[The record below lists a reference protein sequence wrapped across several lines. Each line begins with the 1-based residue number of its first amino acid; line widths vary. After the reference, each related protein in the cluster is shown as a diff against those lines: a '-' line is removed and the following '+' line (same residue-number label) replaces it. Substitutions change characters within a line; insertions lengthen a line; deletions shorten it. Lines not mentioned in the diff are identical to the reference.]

1 MFGSSDP
8 DNPMGG
14 LLGDLMK
21 VIGSG
26 PGSADSWFE
35 AARTLAFGVATDGG
49 EDENP
54 DPLVR
59 IAFEELARV
68 AEMHVVE
75 ATGIGP
81 ASGAG
86 GVSFEAVGPGQ
97 WSFRVL
103 EAYRPVL
110 KSMVEAQQQGAAAV
124 PSSLDLSELDPD
136 STGGLGG
143 LLGQFAL
150 TLGPVFLGMQ
160 FGSAAGHLARRAF
173 GQYAL
178 PLPWPESST
187 LLLVPGNVGR
197 FAEDWSLPLQEV
209 QLWVCL
215 RELTMH
221 AVLTRPGVRASLMTL
236 LGDASAHAAA
246 AQRSI
251 VERLGDGLGDQ
262 AALEDALGD
271 PEALLSDLI
280 SPEQRSISAALTAQT
295 TAIGAYV
302 DHITAGIAETLTSSP
317 VGAARGLVPLPD
329 RGGQGRA
336 GLRRPVRA
344 QRRPGRGRPRARLRD
359 GRAGTG
365 GRERAG
371 PPVGRRAR
379 PADAGRGGRARAVA
393 RPHRAAGLNASRRSG
408 RHDRRPER
416 RSPSD
421 ASAHRPGVSCTGW
434 VSPPVAGT
442 RARAVRRPGARRS
455 WRPAGPHSSRARSG

>member
-1 MFGSSDP
+1 MFGSNDP

-26 PGSADSWFE
+26 PGAADSWFE
-35 AARTLAFGVATDGG
+35 AARTLAFGVATDNG
-49 EDENP
+49 EDDNP

-68 AEMHVVE
+68 AELHVVE

-86 GVSFEAVGPGQ
+86 GVSFESVGPGQ

-110 KSMVEAQQQGAAAV
+110 KSMVDAQQQGAAAV

-136 STGGLGG
+136 SSGGLGG

-178 PLPWPESST
+178 PLPWPESTT
-187 LLLVPGNVGR
+187 LLLVPSNVAR

-215 RELTMH
+215 RELAMH

-262 AALEDALGD
+262 VSLEEALGD

-280 SPEQRSISAALTAQT
+280 SPEQRSISSALTAQT

-317 VGAARGLVPLPD
+317 SALREAWYRYRIEEGKGEQAFAGLFGLNVGQDEVD
-329 RGGQGRA
+329 RGRA
-336 GLRRPVRA
+336 FV
-344 QRRPGRGRPRARLRD
+344 
-359 GRAGTG
+359 TG
-365 GRERAG
+365 VLERADESALTRLWADELDLPTPAEVDAPG
-371 PPVGRRAR
+371 LWLAR
-379 PADAGRGGRARAVA
+379 I
-393 RPHRAAGLNASRRSG
+393 GLL
-408 RHDRRPER
+408 D
-416 RSPSD
+416 
-421 ASAHRPGVSCTGW
+421 
-434 VSPPVAGT
+434 
-442 RARAVRRPGARRS
+442 
-455 WRPAGPHSSRARSG
+455 

>member
-1 MFGSSDP
+1 MFGGSIDP

-26 PGSADSWFE
+26 PGAGDSWFE

-49 EDENP
+49 QDETP

-68 AEMHVVE
+68 AELHVAA
-75 ATGIGP
+75 ATGITP
-81 ASGAG
+81 TSGST

-110 KSMVEAQQQGAAAV
+110 KAMVEAQQQGAAAV
-124 PSSLDLSELDPD
+124 PSTDLNALDLEEG
-136 STGGLGG
+136 GGLGG
-143 LLGQFAL
+143 LIGQFAL

-187 LLLVPGNVGR
+187 LLLVPGNVAR
-197 FAEDWSLPLQEV
+197 FADDWSLPLQEV

-221 AVLTRPGVRASLMTL
+221 AVLTRPGVRSSLSTL

-246 AQRSI
+246 AQRNI
-251 VERLGDGLGDQ
+251 VERLGDGLNLGDQ
-262 AALEDALGD
+262 ASLEEALGD
-271 PEALLSDLI
+271 PEALLADLI
-280 SPEQRSISAALTAQT
+280 SPEQRNISSALTALT

-302 DHITAGIAETLTSSP
+302 DHVTSTIAETLTSSP
-317 VGAARGLVPLPD
+317 GALREAWYRYRIEEGKGEQAFAGLFGLDVGQEEVD
-329 RGGQGRA
+329 RGRAFVQG
-336 GLRRPVRA
+336 VI
-344 QRRPGRGRPRARLRD
+344 
-359 GRAGTG
+359 
-365 GRERAG
+365 ERAG
-371 PPVGRRAR
+371 DDALTRLLGDELDLPTPAEVDAPGLWLAR
-379 PADAGRGGRARAVA
+379 I
-393 RPHRAAGLNASRRSG
+393 GLM
-408 RHDRRPER
+408 D
-416 RSPSD
+416 
-421 ASAHRPGVSCTGW
+421 
-434 VSPPVAGT
+434 
-442 RARAVRRPGARRS
+442 
-455 WRPAGPHSSRARSG
+455 

>member
-14 LLGDLMK
+14 LLGDLLK

-26 PGSADSWFE
+26 PGAGDNWFE

-68 AEMHVVE
+68 AELHVAD
-75 ATGIGP
+75 ATGI
-81 ASGAG
+81 ASSSG

-97 WSFRVL
+97 WSFRAL
-103 EAYRPVL
+103 EAYRPIL
-110 KSMVEAQQQGAAAV
+110 RSMVEAQQQGAAAV
-124 PSSLDLSELDPD
+124 PSMDLSELDRDTPA
-136 STGGLGG
+136 GLSG

-178 PLPWPESST
+178 PLPWPESTT
-187 LLLVPGNVGR
+187 LLLVPGNVAR
-197 FAEDWSLPLQEV
+197 FADDWSLPLQEV
-209 QLWVCL
+209 QLWVCV

-221 AVLTRPGVRASLMTL
+221 AVLTRPGVRASLSTL

-251 VERLGDGLGDQ
+251 VERLGDGLGDP
-262 AALEDALGD
+262 AALEEALGD

-280 SPEQRSISAALTAQT
+280 SPEQQSISSALTAQT

-302 DHITAGIAETLTSSP
+302 DHVTAGIAETLTSSP
-317 VGAARGLVPLPD
+317 AALREAWYRYRIEEGKGEQAFAGLFGLDVGQEEVD
-329 RGGQGRA
+329 RGRA
-336 GLRRPVRA
+336 FV
-344 QRRPGRGRPRARLRD
+344 
-359 GRAGTG
+359 TG
-365 GRERAG
+365 VVERAG
-371 PPVGRRAR
+371 EDALAR
-379 PADAGRGGRARAVA
+379 LWGDELDLPTPAEVDAPGLWLARI
-393 RPHRAAGLNASRRSG
+393 GLL
-408 RHDRRPER
+408 D
-416 RSPSD
+416 
-421 ASAHRPGVSCTGW
+421 
-434 VSPPVAGT
+434 
-442 RARAVRRPGARRS
+442 
-455 WRPAGPHSSRARSG
+455 

>member
-1 MFGSSDP
+1 MFGSIDP

-26 PGSADSWFE
+26 PGAGDSWFE

-49 EDENP
+49 QDDNP

-68 AEMHVVE
+68 AELHVAA
-75 ATGIGP
+75 ATGITP
-81 ASGAG
+81 SSGST

-97 WSFRVL
+97 WSYKVL

-124 PSSLDLSELDPD
+124 PSTDLSAMDLED
-136 STGGLGG
+136 GAGLGG

-178 PLPWPESST
+178 PLPWPESTT
-187 LLLVPGNVGR
+187 LLLVPSNVAR

-221 AVLTRPGVRASLMTL
+221 AVLTRPGVRSSLTTL
-236 LGDASAHAAA
+236 LTDASAHAAA
-246 AQRSI
+246 AQRNI
-251 VERLGDGLGDQ
+251 VERLGDSMGDQ
-262 AALEDALGD
+262 VSIEEALGD
-271 PEALLSDLI
+271 PEALLADLI
-280 SPEQRSISAALTAQT
+280 SPEQRNISATLTAQT
-295 TAIGAYV
+295 TALGAYV
-302 DHITAGIAETLTSSP
+302 DHVTGAIAETLTSSP
-317 VGAARGLVPLPD
+317 GALREAWYRYRIEEGKGEQAFAGLFGLDVGQAEVD
-329 RGGQGRA
+329 RGRAFVHGVIERKGEDALGRLWA
-336 GLRRPVRA
+336 DELDLPTPAEVDAPGLWL
-344 QRRPGRGRPRARLRD
+344 ARI
-359 GRAGTG
+359 
-365 GRERAG
+365 
-371 PPVGRRAR
+371 
-379 PADAGRGGRARAVA
+379 
-393 RPHRAAGLNASRRSG
+393 GLM
-408 RHDRRPER
+408 D
-416 RSPSD
+416 
-421 ASAHRPGVSCTGW
+421 
-434 VSPPVAGT
+434 
-442 RARAVRRPGARRS
+442 
-455 WRPAGPHSSRARSG
+455 

>member
-1 MFGSSDP
+1 MFGSNDP

-26 PGSADSWFE
+26 PGSGDSWFE

-68 AEMHVVE
+68 AEMHVAD
-75 ATGIGP
+75 ATGISP
-81 ASGAG
+81 TSGG

-124 PSSLDLSELDPD
+124 PSTDLSEMNLED
-136 STGGLGG
+136 GAGLGG

-178 PLPWPESST
+178 PLPWPESTT
-187 LLLVPGNVGR
+187 LLLVPGNVSR

-215 RELTMH
+215 RALPLH
-221 AVLTRPGVRASLMTL
+221 AVMTRPAVRSSLTTL

-246 AQRSI
+246 SQRSL
-251 VERLGDGLGDQ
+251 VERLGDGLGDPTT
-262 AALEDALGD
+262 LERVLGD
-271 PEALLSDLI
+271 PEAI
-280 SPEQRSISAALTAQT
+280 
-295 TAIGAYV
+295 
-302 DHITAGIAETLTSSP
+302 
-317 VGAARGLVPLPD
+317 
-329 RGGQGRA
+329 
-336 GLRRPVRA
+336 
-344 QRRPGRGRPRARLRD
+344 
-359 GRAGTG
+359 
-365 GRERAG
+365 
-371 PPVGRRAR
+371 
-379 PADAGRGGRARAVA
+379 
-393 RPHRAAGLNASRRSG
+393 
-408 RHDRRPER
+408 
-416 RSPSD
+416 
-421 ASAHRPGVSCTGW
+421 
-434 VSPPVAGT
+434 
-442 RARAVRRPGARRS
+442 
-455 WRPAGPHSSRARSG
+455 

>member
-1 MFGSSDP
+1 MFGNIDP

-26 PGSADSWFE
+26 PGAGDSWFE

-49 EDENP
+49 EDDNP

-68 AEMHVVE
+68 AELHVAA
-75 ATGIGP
+75 ATGITP
-81 ASGAG
+81 SSGAT

-124 PSSLDLSELDPD
+124 PSTDLSEMNLED
-136 STGGLGG
+136 GAGLGG

-178 PLPWPESST
+178 PLPWPESTT
-187 LLLVPGNVGR
+187 LLLVPSNVAR

-221 AVLTRPGVRASLMTL
+221 AVLTRPGVRSSLNTL
-236 LGDASAHAAA
+236 LSDASSHAAA
-246 AQRSI
+246 AQRNI
-251 VERLGDGLGDQ
+251 VERLGDNMGDQ
-262 AALEDALGD
+262 VSIEQALED
-271 PEALLSDLI
+271 PEALLADLI
-280 SPEQRSISAALTAQT
+280 SPEQRNISAALTAQT
-295 TAIGAYV
+295 TALGAYV
-302 DHITAGIAETLTSSP
+302 DHVTGTIAETLTSSP
-317 VGAARGLVPLPD
+317 GALREAWYRYRIEEGKGEQAFAGLFGLDVGQDEVD
-329 RGGQGRA
+329 RGRAFVQGVIERKGDDA
-336 GLRRPVRA
+336 LTRLWSDELDLPTPAEVDAPGLWL
-344 QRRPGRGRPRARLRD
+344 ARI
-359 GRAGTG
+359 
-365 GRERAG
+365 
-371 PPVGRRAR
+371 
-379 PADAGRGGRARAVA
+379 
-393 RPHRAAGLNASRRSG
+393 GLM
-408 RHDRRPER
+408 D
-416 RSPSD
+416 
-421 ASAHRPGVSCTGW
+421 
-434 VSPPVAGT
+434 
-442 RARAVRRPGARRS
+442 
-455 WRPAGPHSSRARSG
+455 

>member
-1 MFGSSDP
+1 MFGGSIDP

-21 VIGSG
+21 DIGSG
-26 PGSADSWFE
+26 PGAGDSWFE

-49 EDENP
+49 QDETP

-68 AEMHVVE
+68 AELHVAA
-75 ATGIGP
+75 ATGITP
-81 ASGAG
+81 TSGST

-97 WSFRVL
+97 WSFRAL

-110 KSMVEAQQQGAAAV
+110 KAMVEAQQQGAAAV
-124 PSSLDLSELDPD
+124 PSTDLSALDLEEG
-136 STGGLGG
+136 GGLGG
-143 LLGQFAL
+143 LIGQFAL

-187 LLLVPGNVGR
+187 LLLVPGNVAR
-197 FAEDWSLPLQEV
+197 FADDWSLPLQEV

-221 AVLTRPGVRASLMTL
+221 AVLTRPGVRSSLSTL

-251 VERLGDGLGDQ
+251 VERLGDGLGDP

-280 SPEQRSISAALTAQT
+280 SPEQRNISSALTAQT
-295 TAIGAYV
+295 TALGAYV
-302 DHITAGIAETLTSSP
+302 DHVTAGIAESLTSSP
-317 VGAARGLVPLPD
+317 AALREAWYRYRIEEGKGEQAFAGLFGLDVGQEEVD
-329 RGGQGRA
+329 RGRSFITGVLERTDESA
-336 GLRRPVRA
+336 LTRLWSDELDLPTPAEVDAPGLWL
-344 QRRPGRGRPRARLRD
+344 ARI
-359 GRAGTG
+359 
-365 GRERAG
+365 
-371 PPVGRRAR
+371 
-379 PADAGRGGRARAVA
+379 
-393 RPHRAAGLNASRRSG
+393 GLL
-408 RHDRRPER
+408 D
-416 RSPSD
+416 
-421 ASAHRPGVSCTGW
+421 
-434 VSPPVAGT
+434 
-442 RARAVRRPGARRS
+442 
-455 WRPAGPHSSRARSG
+455 

>member
-1 MFGSSDP
+1 MFGSPDP

-14 LLGDLMK
+14 LLGDLLK

-26 PGSADSWFE
+26 PGSADNWFE

-49 EDENP
+49 HDETP

-68 AEMHVVE
+68 AELHVAD
-75 ATGIGP
+75 ATGI
-81 ASGAG
+81 ASTAGAG
-86 GVSFEAVGPGQ
+86 GVSFDAVGPGQ

-110 KSMVEAQQQGAAAV
+110 RSMVEAQQQGAAAV
-124 PSSLDLSELDPD
+124 PSSTDLSELHGDEPA
-136 STGGLGG
+136 GLNS

-187 LLLVPGNVGR
+187 LLLVPGNVAR
-197 FAEDWSLPLQEV
+197 FAEDWSLPLREV

-221 AVLTRPGVRASLMTL
+221 AVLTRPGVRASLTTL
-236 LGDASAHAAA
+236 LADASAHAAA

-251 VERLGDGLGDQ
+251 VERLGDGLGDPS
-262 AALEDALGD
+262 ALEEALGD

-280 SPEQRSISAALTAQT
+280 SPEQRNISSALTAQT

-302 DHITAGIAETLTSSP
+302 DHVTAGIAATLTSSP
-317 VGAARGLVPLPD
+317 AALREAWYRYRIEEGKGEQAFAGLFGLNVGQDEVD
-329 RGGQGRA
+329 RGRSF
-336 GLRRPVRA
+336 V
-344 QRRPGRGRPRARLRD
+344 
-359 GRAGTG
+359 TG
-365 GRERAG
+365 VVERAG
-371 PPVGRRAR
+371 EDALAR
-379 PADAGRGGRARAVA
+379 LWGDELDLPTPAEVDAPGLWLARI
-393 RPHRAAGLNASRRSG
+393 GLL
-408 RHDRRPER
+408 D
-416 RSPSD
+416 
-421 ASAHRPGVSCTGW
+421 
-434 VSPPVAGT
+434 
-442 RARAVRRPGARRS
+442 
-455 WRPAGPHSSRARSG
+455 

>member
-1 MFGSSDP
+1 MFGGSIDP

-26 PGSADSWFE
+26 PGAGDSWFE

-49 EDENP
+49 QDETP

-68 AEMHVVE
+68 AELHVAA
-75 ATGIGP
+75 ATGITP
-81 ASGAG
+81 TSGST
-86 GVSFEAVGPGQ
+86 GVSFETVGPGQ

-110 KSMVEAQQQGAAAV
+110 KAMVEAQQQGAAAV
-124 PSSLDLSELDPD
+124 PSTDLSALDLEEG
-136 STGGLGG
+136 GGLGG
-143 LLGQFAL
+143 LIGQFAL

-187 LLLVPGNVGR
+187 LLLVPGNVAR
-197 FAEDWSLPLQEV
+197 FADDWSLPLQEV

-221 AVLTRPGVRASLMTL
+221 AVLTRPGVRSSLSTL

-246 AQRSI
+246 AQRNI
-251 VERLGDGLGDQ
+251 VERLGDGLNLGDQ
-262 AALEDALGD
+262 ASIEEALGD
-271 PEALLSDLI
+271 PEALLADLI
-280 SPEQRSISAALTAQT
+280 SPEQRNISSALTALT

-302 DHITAGIAETLTSSP
+302 DHVTGTIAETLTSSP
-317 VGAARGLVPLPD
+317 GALREAWYRYRIEEGKGEQAFAGLFGLDVGQEEVD
-329 RGGQGRA
+329 RGRAFVQG
-336 GLRRPVRA
+336 VI
-344 QRRPGRGRPRARLRD
+344 
-359 GRAGTG
+359 
-365 GRERAG
+365 ERAG
-371 PPVGRRAR
+371 DDALTRLLGDELDLPTPAEVDAPGLWLAR
-379 PADAGRGGRARAVA
+379 I
-393 RPHRAAGLNASRRSG
+393 GLM
-408 RHDRRPER
+408 D
-416 RSPSD
+416 
-421 ASAHRPGVSCTGW
+421 
-434 VSPPVAGT
+434 
-442 RARAVRRPGARRS
+442 
-455 WRPAGPHSSRARSG
+455 